1 MFLLQLLY
9 GHETVKPPKFFSI
22 KSIKK
27 INELAF
33 CTQSHTITMSKSASL
48 ANLIADLDS
57 TAPKDYDPEDILEPL
72 NDNNDRSDQESDNEE
87 SGARDHYLSVG
98 KSKLRSEQPLLEDP
112 RYAGKRTSR
121 KDIYSDDDEEEED
134 EEIKGFPASDDDD
147 EEDDEDEEA
156 NDDSNDDDED
166 LLANA
171 KSYEEEEDDSEA
183 DSDEQDQEDAESD
196 AASDAESAQNGGE
209 DDEINTELRRIQE
222 EEKQMISQLSK
233 SAQSDI
239 EKGQHVRQQLTL
251 WDNCLEN
258 RIRMQKVIDEAN
270 KLPQNDTYYDFLAKA
285 EGVEKDLENA
295 KNDLREVIDDLMD
308 IRADLFTQNGS
319 IDLEDVNYSTRKR
332 HLDDDDQYIDAL
344 WHDISQIND
353 VFVPFRNSTLEKWSN
368 KVQVAAGARLNK
380 KFKAFDQNILSQ
392 IESAMSDKSGLIKRT
407 QLQRSD
413 YKVLGKVNV
422 EVDKEQQEIDTGKKP
437 DRHLNTYDVEIF
449 DDQDFYQQQLRE
461 LIESRMVDTD
471 DPMAIG
477 MRWAARKQ
485 TEQKKKKKV
494 VDRKASKGR
503 QLRFNVHEKLQNFM
517 APIPVGDWHESMVE
531 ELYTSLLG
539 QRLGGESLAE

>member
-1 MFLLQLLY
+1 
-9 GHETVKPPKFFSI
+9 
-22 KSIKK
+22 
-27 INELAF
+27 
-33 CTQSHTITMSKSASL
+33 MSKSASL

-196 AASDAESAQNGGE
+196 AASDAESAQNDGE

>member
-1 MFLLQLLY
+1 
-9 GHETVKPPKFFSI
+9 
-22 KSIKK
+22 
-27 INELAF
+27 
-33 CTQSHTITMSKSASL
+33 MSKSASL
-48 ANLIADLDS
+48 ASLIADLDS
-57 TAPKDYDPEDILEPL
+57 TAPKDYDPEDILEPM

-87 SGARDHYLSVG
+87 STARDHYLSVG
-98 KSKLRSEQPLLEDP
+98 KSKLRSEQPLLDDP

-121 KDIYSDDDEEEED
+121 KDIYSDEDDDEEED
-134 EEIKGFPASDDDD
+134 EEFKGFSASGSEDEDEDD
-147 EEDDEDEEA
+147 EE
-156 NDDSNDDDED
+156 NVNDSNDDDED

-171 KSYEEEEDDSEA
+171 GSEEDDDSDA
-183 DSDEQDQEDAESD
+183 DSDEEEQEE
-196 AASDAESAQNGGE
+196 AASDAESAQNEG

-233 SAQSDI
+233 SAQSDV

-258 RIRMQKVIDEAN
+258 RIRMQKVIDETN
-270 KLPQNDTYYDFLAKA
+270 KLPQNDTYYNFLAKA
-285 EGVEKDLENA
+285 EGVEKDLESA

-308 IRADLFTQNGS
+308 IRVDLFTQNGS
-319 IDLEDVNYSTRKR
+319 IDLEDVNCNTRKR
-332 HLDDDDQYIDAL
+332 HLDDDDQYLDAL

-392 IESAMSDKSGLIKRT
+392 IESTMSDKSGLIKRT
-407 QLQRSD
+407 QLQRAD
-413 YKVLGKVNV
+413 YKILGKVNV
-422 EVDKEQQEIDTGKKP
+422 EVDKEQQEMDTGKKP

-485 TEQKKKKKV
+485 TEQKKKKKT

>member
-1 MFLLQLLY
+1 
-9 GHETVKPPKFFSI
+9 
-22 KSIKK
+22 
-27 INELAF
+27 
-33 CTQSHTITMSKSASL
+33 
-48 ANLIADLDS
+48 
-57 TAPKDYDPEDILEPL
+57 
-72 NDNNDRSDQESDNEE
+72 
-87 SGARDHYLSVG
+87 
-98 KSKLRSEQPLLEDP
+98 
-112 RYAGKRTSR
+112 
-121 KDIYSDDDEEEED
+121 
-134 EEIKGFPASDDDD
+134 
-147 EEDDEDEEA
+147 
-156 NDDSNDDDED
+156 
-166 LLANA
+166 
-171 KSYEEEEDDSEA
+171 
-183 DSDEQDQEDAESD
+183 
-196 AASDAESAQNGGE
+196 
-209 DDEINTELRRIQE
+209 
-222 EEKQMISQLSK
+222 
-233 SAQSDI
+233 
-239 EKGQHVRQQLTL
+239 
-251 WDNCLEN
+251 
-258 RIRMQKVIDEAN
+258 MQKVIDDTN
-270 KLPQNDTYYDFLAKA
+270 KLPQNDTYYDFLAKS
-285 EGVEKDLENA
+285 EGVEKDLESA
-295 KNDLREVIDDLMD
+295 KNELREVIDDLID
-308 IRADLFTQNGS
+308 IRTDLFTQNGS
-319 IDLEDVNYSTRKR
+319 IDIEEINFNTRKR

-392 IESAMSDKSGLIKRT
+392 IESSMSDKSGLIKRT

-422 EVDKEQQEIDTGKKP
+422 EVDKEQEEIDTGKKP
-437 DRHLNTYDVEIF
+437 DRHLNTYDAEIF

-485 TEQKKKKKV
+485 TEQKKKKKA

-539 QRLGGESLAE
+539 QRLGGESLVE